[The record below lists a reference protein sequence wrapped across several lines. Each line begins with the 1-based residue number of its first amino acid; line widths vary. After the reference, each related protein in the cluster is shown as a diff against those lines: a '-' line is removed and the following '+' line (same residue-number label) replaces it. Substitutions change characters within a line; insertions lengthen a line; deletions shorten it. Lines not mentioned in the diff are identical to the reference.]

1 MDKKWYS
8 NFIKKY
14 HKKKVKILGSE
25 WTIEV
30 CKEEDDDYL
39 AHEKNLDGYCAMNL
53 KLIVVRDFGAD
64 PNYNYQNNNW
74 IENGFKEVLRHE
86 IMHAFYDESG
96 LSSGSF
102 VYGGPWAKNEEMIDW
117 LAIQTPKIFAVL
129 QELDLLGFKYIKEE

>member
-53 KLIVVRDFGAD
+53 KLIVYQK
-64 PNYNYQNNNW
+64 NY
-74 IENGFKEVLRHE
+74 
-86 IMHAFYDESG
+86 SG
-96 LSSGSF
+96 L
-102 VYGGPWAKNEEMIDW
+102 
-117 LAIQTPKIFAVL
+117 LRLVL
-129 QELDLLGFKYIKEE
+129 LI